1 MQFRSIL
8 SAAAL
13 CAALGAMFVPA
24 PGSGQGTDTS
34 AQASTLFDEYWQWVL
49 REYPDSAT
57 LYFGDHRYD
66 DRLRDESAAAV
77 LGRRAAA
84 ATFRKRSD
92 QIDAALLSQQ
102 ERVSL
107 RMLQFRLDAAL
118 AINNGHGPLPFG
130 VFDSWAPVTQMSGLH
145 LDLPQL
151 AKAARFRS
159 VADYEAWL
167 KRLDAVPAS
176 VTHLIERMETAVA
189 AGWVPPKVAISGVPQ
204 QLDTQLVDDARRSPE
219 YLPFTSFPKDMAPA
233 EQSRLALS
241 GERVIREK
249 VIPAFRSLKS
259 FYETRY
265 LGQAAQRLGLS
276 RLPGGLAYYQAWLDW
291 STTTRM
297 TPRQI
302 HDLGL
307 AEVARI
313 GAQMDAIV
321 AASGFK
327 GTREEFQKF
336 LTTDPQFFF
345 TRPEDMLAAYRDI
358 AKRADAALP
367 SLFAELPR
375 QTYGI
380 RAMLAAEG
388 NNAEHYIPGSLDGG
402 RPGWFEANVNDL
414 TTRPKWTM
422 ETLLLHEAVP
432 GHHLQ
437 LARAQELKQLPTF
450 RRYAWFDAYGEGWAL
465 YAESLGDEMGFYK
478 DPNQKFGNLSF
489 EMLRACRLVVDT
501 GLHAFGWS
509 REQAIDYMVGNSGL
523 TRADISAE
531 VDRYLVWPGQA
542 TAYKIGELKIKEL
555 RARARARL
563 GERFDLRRFHNAL
576 IDNGGLPLSVLEQ
589 SIDEWIAG
597 ELAQAP
603 AK

>member
-1 MQFRSIL
+1 MHFSSMLGAVVL
-8 SAAAL
+8 S
-13 CAALGAMFVPA
+13 AALGAMSLLAPA
-24 PGSGQGTDTS
+24 FGQGTDPS
-34 AQASTLFDEYWQWVL
+34 AQANALFDEYWLWVL
-49 REYPDSAT
+49 REYPDFAT

-77 LGRRAAA
+77 LARAAA
-84 ATFRKRSD
+84 AAAFRKRSD
-92 QIDAALLSQQ
+92 QIDAARLPAQ

-107 RMLQFRLDAAL
+107 RILQFRLDAAL
-118 AINNGHGPLPFG
+118 AINKGHGSLPFG
-130 VFDSWAPVTQMSGLH
+130 VLDSWAPVTQMRGLH

-151 AKAARFRS
+151 AQAARFRS

-167 KRLDAVPAS
+167 KRLDAVPGS
-176 VTHLIERMETAVA
+176 VSQLIERMTLAMA
-189 AGWVPPKVAISGVPQ
+189 AGWVPPKVAIAGVPQ
-204 QLDTQLVDDARRSPE
+204 QLDAQLVDDVQKSPE
-219 YLPFTSFPKDMAPA
+219 YAPFKSFPKDMPPA
-233 EQSRLALS
+233 EQSRLKQA
-241 GERVIREK
+241 GERAIRGS

-265 LGQAAQRLGLS
+265 LGSAAQRLGLS
-276 RLPGGLAYYQAWLDW
+276 NLPGGPAYYQAWLDW
-291 STTTRM
+291 NTTTRL

-327 GTREEFQKF
+327 GTRAQFQEF

-345 TRPEDMLAAYRDI
+345 TKPQDMLAGYRDI

-367 SLFAELPR
+367 ALFAELPR

-380 RAMLAAEG
+380 RAMPPEEG
-388 NNAEHYIPGSLDGG
+388 NNAERYMPGSQDGG

-414 TTRPKWTM
+414 KTRPKWTM

-437 LARAQELKQLPTF
+437 IARAQELGQLPAF
-450 RRYAWFDAYGEGWAL
+450 RRYTWFVAFGEGWAL
-465 YAESLGDEMGFYK
+465 YAESLGDEMGFFK
-478 DPNQKFGNLSF
+478 DPHQKFGNLSF

-509 REQAIDYMVGNSGL
+509 REQAIDYMVENSGL
-523 TRADISAE
+523 TRADVTAE
-531 VDRYLVWPGQA
+531 VDRYLVLPGQA

-555 RARARARL
+555 RAKAKARL
-563 GERFDLRRFHNAL
+563 GERFDLRRFHNAI
-576 IDNGGLPLSVLEQ
+576 IDNGAVPLAVLDQ
-589 SIDEWIAG
+589 SIDDWIASETTG
-597 ELAQAP
+597 AP